1 MKMLILLLLIV
12 PVVCF
17 AQESKMFFN
26 LALED
31 KPRDLSN
38 WFASWYLSVAS
49 HISEMGLDPSDH
61 MYITPENET
70 RTIRFG
76 TLPSGTL
83 AVAQQVYNDCNIDI
97 LINSKDWFNTYQ
109 QKRMWVYYHEMA
121 HDAFNLDHG
130 EGGELMNA
138 YVPNDKITSLRLY
151 NAIRAMVRYAV
162 RNGKYE
168 RGTGFC
174 SSGTVYRKNGT
185 NYVSKRGSV
194 YRDHQSSSSY
204 KRPSSSS
211 SYNSQSI
218 INSESNAVAKARAKL
233 QGNLNSATYSQP
245 KQKTYQE
252 KDPSNFKKYIDE
264 KVDLNGHKHKTEIKS
279 KTEIPLNWIPAI
291 VKENSIM
298 NASPNKSSETLY
310 YLNKNDEIYIK
321 PSYVKGQFI
330 RATKLSEN
338 KDGFIEMSMIELK

>member
-1 MKMLILLLLIV
+1 MKKYWKYAFVFGIIKKAVILIFL
-12 PVVCF
+12 F
-17 AQESKMFFN
+17 SNFSYAQESKMFFN
-26 LALED
+26 LSLED

-49 HISEMGLDPSDH
+49 HISEMGLNPKEH

-76 TLPSGTL
+76 TLPSGVL

-97 LINSKDWFNTYQ
+97 VINSKDWFNTYQ

-151 NAIRAMVRYAV
+151 NAIRTMVRYAV
-162 RNGKYE
+162 RYGKYE

-174 SSGTVYRKNGT
+174 SNGTIYRKNGT

-194 YRDHQSSSSY
+194 YRDHQGSSSSN
-204 KRPSSSS
+204 KVF
-211 SYNSQSI
+211 
-218 INSESNAVAKARAKL
+218 ESNDERYYSDRANEKYKKGDFYGAILDMGKAIAANPNIYQNYILRGIMNCYGEGDLSSCVDCNDIVKGWEVAK
-233 QGNLNSATYSQP
+233 
-245 KQKTYQE
+245 E
-252 KDPSNFKKYIDE
+252 
-264 KVDLNGHKHKTEIKS
+264 NGISFDIIK
-279 KTEIPLNWIPAI
+279 
-291 VKENSIM
+291 
-298 NASPNKSSETLY
+298 
-310 YLNKNDEIYIK
+310 
-321 PSYVKGQFI
+321 G
-330 RATKLSEN
+330 
-338 KDGFIEMSMIELK
+338 IERDFPICYFQ